1 VAHTTVDRGS
11 GSLPSAAAV
20 RVALV
25 EDSFRHEAL
34 FYNGADGFLR
44 GALPFVAEALDAGEP
59 LLVAVGEQRA
69 ALLQDALVDE
79 AERVRFVDV
88 HELARNPARV
98 ISAWNNFV
106 AEHAGRG
113 RGVRALGEPVWPGR
127 SAAELDECA
136 RHESLLN
143 VAFTRGR
150 AWRLLCPYDLDAL
163 APSVIDAAR
172 RTHPALMHEGI
183 SRRNGAFL
191 PFERAPGPFNGSLP
205 APPAACEQL
214 LFTRNGIGSI
224 RGLIATRSA
233 ETELGVEAGE
243 DLVLAVNE
251 LVTNSVQYG
260 GGGGTLR
267 IWREDEDT
275 LVCEVRD
282 RGFIRDPLVG
292 RMQPPIDQHGGRG
305 LWLVNQLCDLV
316 QIRSAP
322 SGTVVRVRMQRRAQQ
337 RDWA

>member
-1 VAHTTVDRGS
+1 VEHTTIDKQTR
-11 GSLPSAAAV
+11 SLPSAAAV

-44 GALPFVAEALDAGEP
+44 GVLPFVAEALDAGEP
-59 LLVAVGEQRA
+59 VLVAVGAERA
-69 ALLQDALVDE
+69 SLLQDALLEE
-79 AERVRFVDV
+79 AEGVRFVDV
-88 HELARNPARV
+88 RQLARNPARV
-98 ISAWNNFV
+98 LGAWRDFL
-106 AEHAGRG
+106 AEQAD
-113 RGVRALGEPVWPGR
+113 GVRVRVLGEPVWPGR

-136 RHESLLN
+136 RYESLLN
-143 VAFTRGR
+143 VAFAREH

-172 RTHPALMHEGI
+172 RTHPALMHEGV

-191 PFERAPGPFNGSLP
+191 PLDLAPGPFDGVLTEPPGGS
-205 APPAACEQL
+205 EQL
-214 LFTRNGIGSI
+214 SFTRNGIGAI
-224 RGLIATRSA
+224 RRLVAARSA
-233 ETELGVEAGE
+233 EAELGVEAGE

-260 GGGGTLR
+260 GSGGTLR
-267 IWREDEDT
+267 IWREREDT

-292 RMQPPIDQHGGRG
+292 RLQPPIDQHGGRG
-305 LWLVNQLCDLV
+305 LWLVNQLCDLA

-322 SGTVVRVRMQRRAQQ
+322 SGTLVRVRMQRRAQ

>member
-1 VAHTTVDRGS
+1 MTHTTIDEQAR
-11 GSLPSAAAV
+11 SLPSATAV

-34 FYNGADGFLR
+34 FYDGADGFLR
-44 GALPFVAEALDAGEP
+44 GALPFVADALDTGEP
-59 LLVAVGEQRA
+59 LLVSVGEQRA
-69 ALLQDALVDE
+69 ALLQDALLE
-79 AERVRFVDV
+79 ESERVRFIDV

-98 ISAWNNFV
+98 IGAWRDFL
-106 AEHAGRG
+106 AEHVEDG
-113 RGVRALGEPVWPGR
+113 RGVRVLGEPVWAGR
-127 SAAELDECA
+127 SEAELDECA

-143 VAFTRGR
+143 VAFSRGQ
-150 AWRLLCPYDLDAL
+150 ACRLLCPYDLDAL

-191 PFERAPGPFNGSLP
+191 SFERAPGPFAGSLP
-205 APPAACEQL
+205 QPPAGCEQL
-214 LFTRNGIGSI
+214 AFTRNAIGTI
-224 RGLIATRSA
+224 RRLIAQRSA
-233 ETELGVEAGE
+233 DAELGVEAGE

-260 GGGGTLR
+260 GAGGTLR
-267 IWREDEDT
+267 IWREREDT

-292 RMQPPIDQHGGRG
+292 RLQPPIDQHGGRG

-322 SGTVVRVRMQRRAQQ
+322 SGTVVRVRMQRRAQ

>member
-1 VAHTTVDRGS
+1 VSNTTVDSRS
-11 GSLPSAAAV
+11 RSLPSAASV

-44 GALPFVAEALDAGEP
+44 GALPFVTEALDAGEP

-79 AERVRFVDV
+79 SERVRFVDM

-98 ISAWNNFV
+98 IGAWSEFV
-106 AEHAGRG
+106 AEHASVGRA
-113 RGVRALGEPVWPGR
+113 VRVLGEPVWAGR
-127 SAAELDECA
+127 SDAALDECA
-136 RHESLLN
+136 RHESLLD

-150 AWRLLCPYDLDAL
+150 SWRLLCPYDLDAL
-163 APSVIDAAR
+163 TPNVIDAAR

-191 PFERAPGPFNGSLP
+191 PFDFAPGPFNGSLP
-205 APPAACEQL
+205 APPAGYEQL
-214 LFTRNGIGSI
+214 PFTRNGIAAI
-224 RGLIATRSA
+224 RGVIAARSA
-233 ETELGVEAGE
+233 DLGLGVEAGE

-260 GGGGTLR
+260 GGGGMLR
-267 IWREDEDT
+267 IWREGEDT
-275 LVCEVRD
+275 LVCDVRD

-322 SGTVVRVRMQRRAQQ
+322 SGTVVRVRMQCRLP

>member
-1 VAHTTVDRGS
+1 VVRHTTIEREAR
-11 GSLPSAAAV
+11 SLPSAAAV

-25 EDSFRHEAL
+25 EGSFRHEAL
-34 FYNGADGFLR
+34 FYNGVDGFLR
-44 GALPFVAEALDAGEP
+44 GALPFVVEALEAGEP

-69 ALLQDALVDE
+69 ALLHDALLEE
-79 AERVRFVDV
+79 AERVRFVEMS
-88 HELARNPARV
+88 ELARNPARV
-98 ISAWNNFV
+98 IGACSDFV
-106 AEHAGRG
+106 AEHAGSQRG
-113 RGVRALGEPVWPGR
+113 ARVLSEPAWAGR
-127 SAAELDECA
+127 SDAELDECA

-143 VAFTRGR
+143 FAFSRGP

-163 APSVIDAAR
+163 APDVIDAAR

-183 SRRNGAFL
+183 SRRNGAFV
-191 PFERAPGPFNGSLP
+191 PFDHAPGPFNGTLP
-205 APPAACEQL
+205 APPAAHEQL
-214 LFTRNGIGSI
+214 LFTRNGIGAI
-224 RGLIATRSA
+224 RALIASRGGEA
-233 ETELGVEAGE
+233 ELGVEAGE

-267 IWREDEDT
+267 IWREHEDM

-292 RMQPPIDQHGGRG
+292 RLQPPIEQHGGRG
-305 LWLVNQLCDLV
+305 LWLVNQLCDLA

-322 SGTVVRVRMQRRAQQ
+322 SGTVVRVHMQRRAP
-337 RDWA
+337 RDWS

>member
-1 VAHTTVDRGS
+1 LPDTTIDRRS
-11 GSLPSAAAV
+11 RSLPSAASV

-34 FYNGADGFLR
+34 FYSGADGFLR
-44 GALPFVAEALDAGEP
+44 GALPFVTEALDAGEP

-88 HELARNPARV
+88 RELARNPARV
-98 ISAWNNFV
+98 IGAWSDFL
-106 AEHAGRG
+106 AEQAASGRA
-113 RGVRALGEPVWPGR
+113 VRALGEPVWAGR
-127 SAAELDECA
+127 SDAELDECA

-143 VAFTRGR
+143 AAFTRGHL
-150 AWRLLCPYDLDAL
+150 WRLLCPYDLDAL

-191 PFERAPGPFNGSLP
+191 PFELAPGPFNGSLP
-205 APPAACEQL
+205 APPAGYEQL
-214 LFTRNGIGSI
+214 SFTRNGIGAI
-224 RGLIATRSA
+224 RAVIASRSA
-233 ETELGVEAGE
+233 DAALGVEAGE

-267 IWREDEDT
+267 IWRDSEDT
-275 LVCEVRD
+275 LVCDVRD

-292 RMQPPIDQHGGRG
+292 RMRPPIDQHGGRG

-322 SGTVVRVRMQRRAQQ
+322 SGTVVRVRMQRRAP
-337 RDWA
+337 RDWS